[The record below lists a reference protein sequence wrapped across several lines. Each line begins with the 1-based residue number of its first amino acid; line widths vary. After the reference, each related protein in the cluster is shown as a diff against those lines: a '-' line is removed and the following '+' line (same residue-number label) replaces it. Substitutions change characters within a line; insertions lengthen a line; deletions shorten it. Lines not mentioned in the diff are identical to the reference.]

1 MEHETGSGWT
11 GSPAHVS
18 DDANGGNEVS
28 GRNKVGSGNG
38 AADLDEAE
46 GGSGVGS
53 GNRADNPAEAKGGN
67 EAGRNGAAN
76 PDQAN
81 GGNGAT
87 GESAPSPTGSTEL
100 ADDRAPAPAEAG
112 DLAAPATGE
121 PRVDAAL
128 RLLERLPGLPVAE
141 HSQLFEQVHA
151 QLSEV
156 LGELDSGPGAGPG
169 AR

>member
-28 GRNKVGSGNG
+28 SRNEVGSGNG
-38 AADLDEAE
+38 A
-46 GGSGVGS
+46 
-53 GNRADNPAEAKGGN
+53 DNPDRAKGGN
-67 EAGRNGAAN
+67 EV
-76 PDQAN
+76 
-81 GGNGAT
+81 T

-100 ADDRAPAPAEAG
+100 ADDLAPAPAEAS
-112 DLAAPATGE
+112 DLAAPTTGE

-156 LGELDSGPGAGPG
+156 LGELDSGPGPGPAG
-169 AR
+169 R

>member
-18 DDANGGNEVS
+18 DDANGGTEVS
-28 GRNKVGSGNG
+28 SRNEAGRGNG
-38 AADLDEAE
+38 
-46 GGSGVGS
+46 
-53 GNRADNPAEAKGGN
+53 ADNPAEAKGGN
-67 EAGRNGAAN
+67 EAGRNGADN
-76 PDQAN
+76 PAEAN
-81 GGNGAT
+81 GGNEAA
-87 GESAPSPTGSTEL
+87 GESAPSATGSAEL
-100 ADDRAPAPAEAG
+100 ADDLAPAPAETG
-112 DLAAPATGE
+112 DLAAPTTGE

-156 LGELDSGPGAGPG
+156 LGELDSGPGAGP
-169 AR
+169 APR

>member
-18 DDANGGNEVS
+18 DDANGGNEVFS
-28 GRNKVGSGNG
+28 RNEAGGGNG
-38 AADLDEAE
+38 A
-46 GGSGVGS
+46 
-53 GNRADNPAEAKGGN
+53 DNPDEAKGGN
-67 EAGRNGAAN
+67 EAGGGNGAAN
-76 PDQAN
+76 PDEAN
-81 GGNGAT
+81 RGNEAN
-87 GESAPSPTGSTEL
+87 GESAPSATGSTEL
-100 ADDRAPAPAEAG
+100 ADDLAPAPAETG
-112 DLAAPATGE
+112 DLAAPTTGE

-156 LGELDSGPGAGPG
+156 LGELDSGPGAGPAG
-169 AR
+169 R